1 MRSSEL
7 SVTRPVASCD
17 LSFQL
22 AALRVYTFRYPLTTP
37 VKTSF
42 GVMRDRPAV
51 IIEAEDR
58 DGIRGWGEVW
68 CNFPTVGAEYRARL
82 ATMLGNDL
90 LIGHRYDSPGAAFR
104 ALTDRT
110 AVLAIQCGDAGS
122 LAQTIAGIDV
132 ALWDLAARRAN
143 LPLWKLLGGAPRIG
157 IYASGIGPDKVGE
170 TVANAYLGGFRAF
183 KFKVGFGRARDRA
196 NLEEAFAAARDCPVM
211 ADANQGWSVAEAVA
225 MKEILCSRK
234 LTWLEE
240 PIRADESE
248 QSWQTVARELTI
260 PLAAGENIRKE
271 SGFQDMLR
279 QGNVAVIQPDIGK
292 WGGFTGCLGIGRLVR
307 RQGYRF
313 CPHWLGG
320 GVGLVAA
327 MHLLAAVGGDGLMEV
342 DVNEN
347 PLRDELMP
355 WADWMCDGAVTLP
368 PDPGLGAAPDL
379 DKMRAWRIIL

>member
-1 MRSSEL
+1 MRGGEPSAARPLSE
-7 SVTRPVASCD
+7 CD
-17 LSFQL
+17 LSFEL
-22 AALRVYTFRYPLTTP
+22 AALRVYAFRYPLATP
-37 VKTSF
+37 VRTSF
-42 GVMRDRPAV
+42 GVMQDRPAV
-51 IIEAEDR
+51 IIEVENR
-58 DGIRGWGEVW
+58 DGICGWGEIW

-90 LIGHRYDSPGAAFR
+90 LIGHRYDSPGAVFR
-104 ALTDRT
+104 DLTDRT
-110 AVLAIQCGDAGS
+110 AVLAIQCGDDGS

-132 ALWDLAARRAN
+132 ALWDMAARRAN
-143 LPLWKLLGGAPRIG
+143 LPLWKLLGGAPHIG

-170 TVANAYLGGFRAF
+170 TVASAYLGGFRAF
-183 KFKVGFGRARDRA
+183 KFKVGFGQTRDRA

-211 ADANQGWSVAEAVA
+211 ADANQGWNVAEAMA

-248 QSWQTVARELTI
+248 RSWQTVARELTI

-271 SGFQDMLR
+271 SGFQEMLR

-292 WGGFTGCLGIGRLVR
+292 WGGFTGCLGVGRSVR

-347 PLRDELMP
+347 PLRDGLMP
-355 WADWMCDGAVTLP
+355 WADWMRDGAVALP
-368 PDPGLGAAPDL
+368 PGSGLGAVPDL